1 LPDLTFA
8 NGSDERLSKTYYL
21 HVTPIR
27 RVGTG
32 VLRSAFKT
40 ISQLIV
46 NGVEDFPE
54 SGPVI
59 IACNHLTNFDV
70 FPLQF
75 SIPRPIFFMGKEE
88 LFRNATTDWFFRQLG
103 AFPVYRGERDYWAF
117 QHSIKI
123 LQSGQVLGMFPEGT
137 RNKGQG
143 LRSAKTGA
151 ARLSI
156 ATGSSIIPVALNGTQ
171 HLFNRFPHRT
181 ALTVTIGLPILASD
195 DHTPIGLT
203 DQVMFA
209 LADLLPPEMR
219 GVYGYHPPGF

>member
-1 LPDLTFA
+1 MPNLILA
-8 NGSDERLSKTYYL
+8 NDSDERLSKTYYL
-21 HVTPIR
+21 HATPIR
-27 RVGTG
+27 QIATG
-32 VLRSAFKT
+32 ALRLAFKT
-40 ISQLIV
+40 ISRLNV
-46 NGVEDFPE
+46 SGVENFPE

-59 IACNHLTNFDV
+59 VACNHLTNFDV

-88 LFRNATTDWFFRQLG
+88 LFRNATIDWLFRQLG
-103 AFPVYRGERDYWAF
+103 AFPVYRGERDDWAF
-117 QHSIKI
+117 QHAIKV

-143 LRSAKTGA
+143 LRTAKTGA

-156 ATGSSIIPVALNGTQ
+156 ATRSSIIPVALDGTQ

-181 ALTVTIGLPILASD
+181 ALTVKIGLPILASD
-195 DHTPIGLT
+195 DHTPIELT